1 MINHDLWV
9 QKKRAREGALYT
21 RTRTR
26 DDGGSAVVVRGSV
39 GAIAAAEAV
48 MATARAAAAAVA
60 VQPTSAANSSSSSS
74 ASTGDYGFKG
84 SFAAV
89 ARHEAT
95 CAQANAAAAG
105 SGGAK
110 QQQEERGLSGSH
122 SYRVRLLSLCI
133 HVLLFFQFPSKLARG
148 ASCLGFASTAALAW
162 RYRSCA
168 GVEGLN

>member
-1 MINHDLWV
+1 VINHDLWV

-39 GAIAAAEAV
+39 GATAAAEAV

-60 VQPTSAANSSSSSS
+60 VQPTSAANSSSSSV
-74 ASTGDYGFKG
+74 STGDCGFKG

-95 CAQANAAAAG
+95 CAQANAAVAG

-133 HVLLFFQFPSKLARG
+133 HVLLFFQVS
-148 ASCLGFASTAALAW
+148 
-162 RYRSCA
+162 
-168 GVEGLN
+168 